1 MSSAVCICAILKN
14 CIYLK
19 ICVDCQCELHG
30 RLYMFDMVLTGDWIV
45 YLLQHTIEMY
55 NVNPIYFHC
64 I

>member
-1 MSSAVCICAILKN
+1 
-14 CIYLK
+14 
-19 ICVDCQCELHG
+19 
-30 RLYMFDMVLTGDWIV
+30 MVLTGDWIV